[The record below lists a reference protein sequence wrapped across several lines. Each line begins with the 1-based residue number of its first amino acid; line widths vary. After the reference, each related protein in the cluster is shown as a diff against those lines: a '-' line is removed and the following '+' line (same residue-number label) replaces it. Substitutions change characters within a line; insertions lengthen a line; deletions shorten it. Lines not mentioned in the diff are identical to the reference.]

1 MQFYDKLLGHDPD
14 PQFNSRGHR
23 SKEIEELNLHN
34 YILFVGDNVALG
46 LDKPV
51 EETFPHIVSQ
61 KLKVDY
67 YNLSIFNGGL
77 DAIRYNL
84 LTWNTIQDL
93 KPRLIV
99 VVSEFLNS
107 FIVSDSGYSRWAAC
121 DCNDNK
127 VNELFN
133 AGNHNAFFTTR
144 RLLADKLLR
153 NSINVPMYQVVLKD
167 KIPLFA
173 DYDNN
178 IIYDGEQSD
187 HSYIADQ
194 IVNKFQKHIRAARP

>member
-46 LDKPV
+46 LDKPI
-51 EETFPHIVSQ
+51 EETFPHIVST
-61 KLKVDY
+61 KMNVDY

-84 LTWNTIQDL
+84 LTWNRIQPM
-93 KPRLIV
+93 KPRLIIV
-99 VVSEFLNS
+99 ASEFLNS
-107 FIVSDSGYSRWAAC
+107 FIVSDPSYSFWSAC
-121 DCNDNK
+121 DCNDSK
-127 VNELFN
+127 VIELFD

-144 RLLADKLLR
+144 QLLADKLLR
-153 NSINVPMYQVVLKD
+153 NSINTPMYQVVLKD

-173 DYDNN
+173 DYPNN
-178 IIYDGEQSD
+178 IIHDGDLKD
-187 HSYIADQ
+187 HASIADQ
-194 IVNKFQKHIRAARP
+194 IVNKFQKHTRAARP